1 MKQAAMRQLS
11 TWSSCGTVIVDVPVS
26 PDGSSPPDEESKFSW
41 IKNNWPVILAAA
53 AIVISVPDLIAG
65 GDK

>member
-1 MKQAAMRQLS
+1 MKHASMRQPS
-11 TWSSCGTVIVDVPVS
+11 TWSTCNTVIIDVPVS
-26 PDGSSPPDEESKFSW
+26 PDGSQPPDEESKFSW

-53 AIVISVPDLIAG
+53 AIVISVPDLISG

>member
-1 MKQAAMRQLS
+1 MKHASMRQLS
-11 TWSSCGTVIVDVPVS
+11 TWSSCDTVIIDVPVS
-26 PDGSSPPDEESKFSW
+26 PDGSPPPDEESKFSW

-53 AIVISVPDLIAG
+53 AIVISVPDLISG